1 VKRSG
6 TKVDSTAL
14 LACPFCGKPAWA
26 TASMLGI
33 HCSNVNCNATLLKG
47 RDGETDESLVA
58 RWNDAPRKAN
68 SLLDR
73 SCLPNSSDLLETE

>member
-1 VKRSG
+1 MENNTNRAVPSK
-6 TKVDSTAL
+6 AL

-33 HCSNVNCNATLLKG
+33 HCSNVYCNATLMKG

-58 RWNDAPRKAN
+58 RWNAAPRKAN
-68 SLLDR
+68 AGSHRQEDG
-73 SCLPNSSDLLETE
+73 

>member
-1 VKRSG
+1 MKRSG

-58 RWNDAPRKAN
+58 RWNAAPRKAN
-68 SLLDR
+68 ARLDR
-73 SCLPNSSDLLETE
+73 PEGAKETP

>member
-1 VKRSG
+1 MKKKAKRRVSVPSD
-6 TKVDSTAL
+6 TL

-58 RWNDAPRKAN
+58 RWNTAPRKAN
-68 SLLDR
+68 TSVSYDEPKAR
-73 SCLPNSSDLLETE
+73 N